1 MFKPTTISS
10 SRSTIERIR
19 PLETERKNL
28 LLEIES
34 LKPMDDAKAKAL
46 ENEIIKLRDEL
57 SRCVFCLA
65 GKMGA
70 EFGKKET
77 LDAY

>member
-1 MFKPTTISS
+1 MA
-10 SRSTIERIR
+10 
-19 PLETERKNL
+19 
-28 LLEIES
+28 
-34 LKPMDDAKAKAL
+34 DAKAKAL
-46 ENEIIKLRDEL
+46 EDEIIKLRDEL